1 MTTIYV
7 FELEDNK
14 YYISEFKNEVIEPI
28 KELINK
34 LVSDTNSEQSKS
46 LLTQNLGATISSI
59 EWIKKYPIK
68 TIAEIKENAN
78 LEKISIYYI
87 KEYGLDN
94 VRSDMCKDIELKE
107 EIVKYIQNILN
118 NSDAPVPV
126 RIKLID
132 HEINKLKS
140 TFDFIDENNKVID
153 KYLKYS
159 LNVFV
164 QQVQQKLQ
172 QQQNLN
178 QQQLQQLQ
186 QQQQQQQL
194 QFQQQIQ
201 QQILQ
206 IQQQMHLQQAE
217 TSQIIKK
224 LCDQQIN
231 ILIPNFI
238 DAFIKSLKQESP
250 SNSPRRNKFTDLTN
264 SDNSTKIKSLL
275 EDYFSNHKIIEE
287 IANTLLLQKKNQKL
301 TSKYGTLEEIN
312 KQLTSLLYRKI
323 DLINMLEMD
332 DIEEE
337 EYVDNDEEEDDD
349 DDEED
354 EDDED
359 DDDDEDNKCEDCG
372 ESTVQLV
379 MIDNKPTLK
388 CTNCD

>member
-178 QQQLQQLQ
+178 QQQLQQL
-186 QQQQQQQL
+186 QQQQQQL